1 MRLVHRKRIKPRL
14 EYYMIPCLKTWAA
27 LSLLALIG
35 NTLAFASGSFI
46 CQEPGGK
53 RLIQIDGKDIS
64 KPGGKILIYIDG
76 NDLLVGDIHAKATL
90 VVDDDDVRPAPA
102 GVKIANFDGDNIRH
116 GGSVNGKVLI
126 NYRHPDLCPTSS
138 ANRIYSIEGPELT

>member
-1 MRLVHRKRIKPRL
+1 MISRAKP
-14 EYYMIPCLKTWAA
+14 WAA
-27 LSLLALIG
+27 FSLLALIG

-90 VVDDDDVRPAPA
+90 VVDDDDVRPSPS
-102 GVKIANFDGDNIRH
+102 GLKIAVFDGDNIRH
-116 GGSVNGKVLI
+116 GARVNGKVLI
-126 NYRHPDLCPTSS
+126 NYHHPDLCPTSS
-138 ANRIYSIEGPELT
+138 ANRIYPLKGPN

>member
-1 MRLVHRKRIKPRL
+1 MISRMKP
-14 EYYMIPCLKTWAA
+14 WAA
-27 LSLLALIG
+27 LSLLAVIG

-90 VVDDDDVRPAPA
+90 VVDDDDVRHSVA
-102 GVKIANFDGDNIRH
+102 GVKLAVFDGDDLRH
-116 GGSVNGKVLI
+116 GASVHNKVLI
-126 NYRHPDLCPTSS
+126 NYRHPDLCPTAA
-138 ANRIYSIEGPELT
+138 ANRIY